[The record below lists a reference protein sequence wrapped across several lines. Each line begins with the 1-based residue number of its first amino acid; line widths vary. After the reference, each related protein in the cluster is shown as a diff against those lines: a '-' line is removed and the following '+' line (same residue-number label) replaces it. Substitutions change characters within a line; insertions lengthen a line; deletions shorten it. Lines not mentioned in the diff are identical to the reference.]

1 MSDYVIVYYLM
12 LRWSSTCAYYSLQY
26 LIQTGGRSLSF
37 SLIVVVA
44 CLVLFANLPEQGK
57 GMQNPFCYSQ
67 TTGSPKDQI
76 LTDASIG
83 RTFDHSKQSSVRSKG
98 TLPLLYALIL
108 SKYNTAA

>member
-1 MSDYVIVYYLM
+1 MRTTVY
-12 LRWSSTCAYYSLQY
+12 STLYKQEE
-26 LIQTGGRSLSF
+26 RSLSF
-37 SLIVVVA
+37 SFIVVVA
-44 CLVLFANLPEQGK
+44 CLILFANLPEPGK

-76 LTDASIG
+76 LTEGSIG
-83 RTFDHSKQSSVRSKG
+83 RTFDRWKQSIVRSKG